1 MTDHI
6 ETALHHVK
14 ASGSAHS
21 GTRHWWLMKVTSLAL
36 IPLVLWF
43 FFSLMCMIARPMEY
57 ATVLAW
63 VQRPHNALLLGVLLA
78 VNFYHAALGGQE
90 VIIDYVHKPSI
101 QRGLLTLY
109 NLFCL
114 TAALISIA
122 AVLYIFFK
130 L

>member
-6 ETALHHVK
+6 ETPLHHVK

-21 GTRHWWLMKVTSLAL
+21 GTHHWWLMKLSSLAL
-36 IPLVLWF
+36 IPLALWF

-57 ATVLAW
+57 AAVLAW
-63 VQRPHNALLLGVLLA
+63 VQKPHNALLLSILFA
-78 VNFYHAALGGQE
+78 TNFYHAALGGQE
-90 VIIDYVHKPSI
+90 VIIDYVHKPAA
-101 QRGLLTLY
+101 QRCLLTLY

-114 TAALISIA
+114 AAALVGIA